1 MEGIDPGLRDLAEV
15 DRLVHEPARL
25 MILMVLY
32 TVESADF
39 TFVLNV
45 TELTDGNLSSHLSK
59 LEAAGYVEIEKG
71 YAGKKPRTRLRLTAE
86 GRLRSCLFAREE
98 LDLRTLLRSGAGD
111 EELAGAIRAVV
122 QGKPER
128 HGLSEGGGES
138 GGLAMSRVGG

>member
-1 MEGIDPGLRDLAEV
+1 MGRSDPDVRDLGEV

-32 TVESADF
+32 TVEAADF

-71 YAGKKPRTRLRLTAE
+71 YAGKKPRTRLRLTAVGLSAVE
-86 GRLRSCLFAREE
+86 SYRATMQQALQN
-98 LDLRTLLRSGAGD
+98 
-111 EELAGAIRAVV
+111 LAG
-122 QGKPER
+122 
-128 HGLSEGGGES
+128 
-138 GGLAMSRVGG
+138 

>member
-1 MEGIDPGLRDLAEV
+1 MEGSDPGVRDLADV

-71 YAGKKPRTRLRLTAE
+71 YAGKKPRTRLRLTAV
-86 GRLRSCLFAREE
+86 GRSAVESYRATMQQALQN
-98 LDLRTLLRSGAGD
+98 
-111 EELAGAIRAVV
+111 LAG
-122 QGKPER
+122 
-128 HGLSEGGGES
+128 
-138 GGLAMSRVGG
+138 

>member
-1 MEGIDPGLRDLAEV
+1 MEGSDPGVRDLADV

-59 LEAAGYVEIEKG
+59 LEAAEYVKIEKG
-71 YAGKKPRTRLRLTAE
+71 YAGKKPRTRLRLTAV
-86 GRLRSCLFAREE
+86 GRSAVESYRATMQQALQN
-98 LDLRTLLRSGAGD
+98 
-111 EELAGAIRAVV
+111 LAG
-122 QGKPER
+122 
-128 HGLSEGGGES
+128 
-138 GGLAMSRVGG
+138 

>member
-1 MEGIDPGLRDLAEV
+1 MEGSDPGVRDLADV

-71 YAGKKPRTRLRLTAE
+71 YAGKKPCLRLTAV
-86 GRLRSCLFAREE
+86 GR
-98 LDLRTLLRSGAGD
+98 GAV
-111 EELAGAIRAVV
+111 ESYRATMQQALQNLAG
-122 QGKPER
+122 
-128 HGLSEGGGES
+128 
-138 GGLAMSRVGG
+138 

>member
-1 MEGIDPGLRDLAEV
+1 MEGSTGIDPGLRDLAEV

-59 LEAAGYVEIEKG
+59 LEMAGYVEIEKG
-71 YAGKKPRTRLRLTAE
+71 YAGKKPRTRLRLTEE
-86 GRLRSCLFAREE
+86 GRGAVEE
-98 LDLRTLLRSGAGD
+98 YRGTMQKALQN
-111 EELAGAIRAVV
+111 LAG
-122 QGKPER
+122 
-128 HGLSEGGGES
+128 
-138 GGLAMSRVGG
+138 